1 MTDKKRVIV
10 LCSSANFYEHTN
22 RVADELENLGF
33 KAVVPLDCRR
43 MKKTGNYDVLAV
55 KTWYK
60 NPKDFHKKAF
70 YINDHFKEI
79 EKGDAILV
87 VNDKKH
93 SYNGYVGPNVI
104 LEMGLAFYLK
114 KPIYVLNPVDAKMP
128 AYEEVF
134 GLQSVVINSDLGKIK
149 L

>member
-1 MTDKKRVIV
+1 M
-10 LCSSANFYEHTN
+10 LCSSANFYEHVN
-22 RVADELENLGF
+22 KLAEELEQLGY

-43 MKKTGNYDVLAV
+43 MKKTGNYDVGAV

-79 EKGDAILV
+79 ERGDAILV
-87 VNDKKH
+87 VNDEKH
-93 SYNGYVGPNVI
+93 GYKGYIGPNVI
-104 LEMGLAFYLK
+104 IEMGLAFYLK
-114 KPIYVLNPVDAKMP
+114 KPIYVLNKVSEKMP
-128 AYEEVF
+128 TYEEVF
-134 GLQSVVINSDLGKIK
+134 GLQSKILDGDLSKVS